1 MLKPFEWRG
10 WEVTLVKHKTNVMS
24 SAQSGQ
30 SKWRKKPIRTQ
41 RKHVPSAKPG
51 KTRVIQVTVGFV
63 FAADWLKIGALALIG
78 HSNNAN
84 PFCIRCNAQLIRF
97 MKIYSQRNKLP
108 ASKVFPLKC

>member
-1 MLKPFEWRG
+1 MERLGSDTR
-10 WEVTLVKHKTNVMS
+10 KTQNQRDVIC
-24 SAQSGQ
+24 
-30 SKWRKKPIRTQ
+30 PIRTKQ
-41 RKHVPSAKPG
+41 MAQEANQNAQKTKPG
-51 KTRVIQVTVGFV
+51 KTRVMQVTVGFV

-108 ASKVFPLKC
+108 ASKLFPLKC